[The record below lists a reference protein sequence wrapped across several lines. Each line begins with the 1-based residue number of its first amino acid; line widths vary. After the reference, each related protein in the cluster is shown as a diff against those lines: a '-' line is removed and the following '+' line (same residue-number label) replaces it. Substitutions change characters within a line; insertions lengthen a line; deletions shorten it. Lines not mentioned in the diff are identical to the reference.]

1 MPHRSTH
8 RWRNTF
14 DMIVVENL
22 TKRYA
27 DRPVVQDVSFH
38 VKKGE
43 ILGFLGPNGAGKS
56 TTMKML
62 TGYLTP
68 TSGKI
73 TIGGFD
79 MATDPLKAKALMGY
93 MPENPPVY
101 PEMSVRDYLAFVARL
116 RGVEGSK
123 VKAAVDTAIAKCWLT
138 EVPNKQIGHLSKGFQ
153 QRVGLAQALI
163 HDPAI
168 IVLDEP
174 TNGLDPKQII
184 QIREL
189 IKGFAH
195 DHTVILSTHILPEV
209 QNTCHRV
216 LIINGGKVVAEGA
229 PEALESQLKGG
240 SRIHA
245 EVRGPKAEV
254 LDRLSSLHG
263 VTSADAKLHSE
274 QLLSITLDTA
284 GDADLRERVAA
295 EIVGAG
301 WGLLEL
307 RAVGLSLEEI
317 FLKLTTTD
325 AAADHKEEVT
335 THG

>member
-1 MPHRSTH
+1 
-8 RWRNTF
+8 
-14 DMIVVENL
+14 MIVVEHL

-27 DRPVVQDVSFH
+27 DRPVVQDVSFQ

-68 TSGKI
+68 SSGKVLV
-73 TIGGFD
+73 GGFD
-79 MATDPLKAKALMGY
+79 MANEPLKAKALMGY
-93 MPENPPVY
+93 MPENPPLY
-101 PEMSVRDYLAFVARL
+101 PEMSVKDYLAFVAKI

-123 VKAAVDTAIAKCWLT
+123 VKEAIEQALVKCWLT
-138 EVPNKQIGHLSKGFQ
+138 EVPTKLIAHLSKGFQ

-163 HDPAI
+163 HSPDI
-168 IVLDEP
+168 LILDEP

-189 IKGFAH
+189 IRGLAN

-209 QNTCHRV
+209 QNTCQRV
-216 LIINGGKVVAEGA
+216 LIINGGKVVAEGT
-229 PEALESQLKGG
+229 PEMLESQLRGG
-240 SRIHA
+240 SRIMA
-245 EVRGPKAEV
+245 EVRGPKSEV
-254 LDRLSSLHG
+254 ADRLGSLTGVKSFEIKSHG
-263 VTSADAKLHSE
+263 GDSPLLTVSIDTSHDV
-274 QLLSITLDTA
+274 
-284 GDADLRERVAA
+284 DLRERVAA
-295 EIVGAG
+295 EIIGAG

-307 RAVGLSLEEI
+307 RTMGLSLEEI

-325 AAADHKEEVT
+325 SAVDSHVKQEAA